1 MTSRA
6 SSSKQLFFNFQKNFS
21 ESKADAVRFVLQR
34 VRDFAIGSGNFCR
47 IVGSLAKSLG
57 LLIVQ
62 PDLGNVGRLFTEP
75 FSWLMIGVML
85 NG

>member
-1 MTSRA
+1 MCVTY
-6 SSSKQLFFNFQKNFS
+6 FEFNFQKNFS

-57 LLIVQ
+57 RLIVQ
-62 PDLGNVGRLFTEP
+62 LDLGNVLGCLLTEP